1 LSGILV
7 IIFAIGA
14 FNFTTINYSFN
25 LLKSFPDDISSRVGF
40 ELLEENYPAGE
51 LAPVTMVM
59 EANEAFE
66 LDETFL
72 HDVNEVI
79 EAIEQE
85 KGIDSISPNKIENLD
100 DLPRNFLADNHQA
113 VKLQIILEDNP
124 YEMDAIETVEGLQE
138 SGNKIIDKSIFSDI
152 HFAGQTAEQL
162 DVKNIND
169 RDTLVLFTLV
179 TVLLIV
185 VLAFQ
190 TKSITLPLLMMGTI
204 LLSYFASVGFSWWMF
219 EHLFGLDAIS
229 YRLPIY
235 TFVFMVALGID
246 YNIMLISRIREEAK
260 TYPWKEAV
268 GRGVQLTGGVI
279 SSAGIILAA
288 TFSVLMTQP

>member
-1 LSGILV
+1 NEIIEEIKQEDGI
-7 IIFAIGA
+7 
-14 FNFTTINYSFN
+14 
-25 LLKSFPDDISSRVGF
+25 
-40 ELLEENYPAGE
+40 E
-51 LAPVTMVM
+51 
-59 EANEAFE
+59 
-66 LDETFL
+66 
-72 HDVNEVI
+72 
-79 EAIEQE
+79 
-85 KGIDSISPNKIENLD
+85 SISPNKIDDLD
-100 DLPRNFLADNHQA
+100 DLPRNFSADDHQA
-113 VKLQIILEDNP
+113 VKFQIILEDNP
-124 YEMDAIETVEGLQE
+124 YEMDAIETVENLQRVE
-138 SGNKIIDKSIFSDI
+138 NKLIANGIFSDI

-162 DVKNIND
+162 DVKNMND

-190 TKSITLPLLMMGTI
+190 TNSITLPLLMMGTI

-219 EHLFGLDAIS
+219 KHLFGLDAIS
-229 YRLPIY
+229 YRLPVY

-260 TYPWKEAV
+260 VFPWKEAV

-288 TFSVLMTQP
+288 TFSVLMTQPLQELFLFGYTMGIGILLDTFIIRGIFMPSLL